1 MKQKNMSTILYEDP
15 DGNPVGRDKELIASL
30 TDKLETEPDYPLPE
44 GFNKIKE
51 MRPVIVF

>member
-1 MKQKNMSTILYEDP
+1 MSTILYEDP